1 VTDVRRSLLVSL
13 VAGLALLVH
22 PAVGR
27 AEEGGFHGFV
37 AFDTHAQGQ
46 VATVLG
52 FMGDLAEED
61 RLGGALADINGPPAG
76 SRDIA
81 AFVQRGAAATYTY
94 GVLGGP
100 GGAAG
105 VLPQPPP
112 GEADAFYPAG
122 PLETTFSGPLTGAA
136 GGAVIDGRVHA
147 AAAEEPTGLA
157 EVAVNRVDVPGGFRV
172 GQSQVTSRS
181 EPADGGVM
189 AESLTVLHD
198 IVIGPLHIATMM
210 SRASAFMATAGGPPK
225 AVARTVVVGATVNGN
240 PVEITDQGVVAGS
253 GTAPGAQTE
262 VNKALAQAGL
272 SDVRLTPSSVV
283 PGDDTVEAVTGGL
296 RVVHRDPKFGARYL
310 QGIDGGGFTIGGAE
324 ARVLVRR

>member
-1 VTDVRRSLLVSL
+1 VRRSLLVVS
-13 VAGLALLVH
+13 ALLVGLVVY
-22 PAVGR
+22 PAVGK
-27 AEEGGFHGFV
+27 ADEVGFHGFV

-52 FMGDLAEED
+52 FLGDLAEED
-61 RLGGALADINGPPAG
+61 RLGGALAEINGPPAG

-112 GEADAFYPAG
+112 GEANAFSPAG
-122 PLETTFSGPLTGAA
+122 PLEMTFTGPITGA
-136 GGAVIDGRVHA
+136 GGGPVIDGRVHTKA
-147 AAAEEPTGLA
+147 TEDPTGLA
-157 EVAVNRVDVPGGFRV
+157 EVAVTRVEVPAAFTV
-172 GQSQVTSRS
+172 GQSQVTSHS
-181 EPADGGVM
+181 EPFDGGVV
-189 AESLTVLHD
+189 AESVTVLHD
-198 IVIGPLHIATMM
+198 IVIGPLRIATMM
-210 SRASAFMATAGGPPK
+210 SRASAFMSAEGGPPK
-225 AVARTVVVGATVNGN
+225 AVARTVVIGATVNGT
-240 PVEITDQGVVAGS
+240 PVEITDQGAVVGR
-253 GTAPGAQTE
+253 GTTPGAQAE

-272 SDVRLTPSSVV
+272 TDVRLTPSSVV
-283 PGDDTVEAVTGGL
+283 PGDDTVEAVTGAL
-296 RVVHRDPKFGARYL
+296 RVVHRDPKFGAQYL